1 MRAVFLSCMLCWLCF
16 GSSGCYSFSGT
27 DIDYA
32 KIKTFTVLQF
42 ETQAPN
48 APPALGQ
55 IFSERL
61 RDQVRNNTRLTYR
74 ASGGDVQFSGSITQ
88 YTITAVAPK
97 PGETTAL
104 QQLMVG
110 VSVSYAN
117 KQQGQEW
124 TQSFSYP
131 ATYETGQDF
140 AALQDQLVNEAFDN
154 LLDNIFNK
162 AFSNW

>member
-1 MRAVFLSCMLCWLCF
+1 MRAFSIGCLLVWL
-16 GSSGCYSFSGT
+16 GLGLSGCYSFSGT

-32 KIKTFTVLQF
+32 KIKTFTVVQF

-55 IFSERL
+55 VFSERL
-61 RDQVRNNTRLTYR
+61 RDQVRNNTRLSYR
-74 ASGGDVQFSGSITQ
+74 ASDGDVQFSGAITQ

-110 VSVSYAN
+110 VSVTYAN
-117 KQQGQEW
+117 KQQAQEW
-124 TQSFSYP
+124 TQTFSYP
-131 ATYETGQDF
+131 ATYQTGQDF
-140 AALQDQLVNEAFDN
+140 VALQDQLVNEAFEN

>member
-1 MRAVFLSCMLCWLCF
+1 MRPFNLIGLLCWLSL

-32 KIKTFTVLQF
+32 KIKTFTVVQF

-74 ASGGDVQFSGSITQ
+74 ASGGDVRFSGAITQ

-110 VSVSYAN
+110 VSVSYTN
-117 KQQGQEW
+117 PQQGQEW
-124 TQSFSYP
+124 TQTFSYP

-140 AALQDQLVNEAFDN
+140 AALQDRLVEEAFEN